1 VPEAPEL
8 LTIEQLAARTGLTV
22 RNIRS
27 HVTRGLLPPPHLKG
41 RTGYY
46 GPEHVARLQLV
57 TGLQQQGF
65 NLAAVHK
72 LVSGPSAPSAEETV
86 AFYRTALGPWL
97 TESPEVWH
105 EGELAEQFGIDP
117 DPAVFDQ
124 LARLGILERLPDGR
138 VQVRNPAI
146 IRVGRQLAGLGYDL
160 GHLLAVLEV
169 LMADSR
175 TTADA
180 FVQMFLDVQWKDYV
194 AAGLPPER
202 LPELQA
208 LIEQLQPLAS
218 QAVVAAFQQAMT
230 DAVTPAFHRE
240 AEALASGSGQPGT
253 AREPDH
259 SASA

>member
-1 VPEAPEL
+1 VTNEREL
-8 LTIEQLAARTGLTV
+8 FTIEQLAARTGLTV

-46 GPEHVARLQLV
+46 GSEHVARLALI

-65 NLAAVHK
+65 NLAAISK
-72 LVSGPSAPSAEETV
+72 LVSGPAGPSADETV

-97 TESPEVWH
+97 TERPEIW
-105 EGELAEQFGIDP
+105 EEAELAAQFGLQPDP
-117 DPAVFDQ
+117 DLLQ
-124 LARLGILERLPDGR
+124 RLRRLGILERLPDGR
-138 VQVRNPAI
+138 VEVRNPTI
-146 IRVGRQLAGLGYDL
+146 IRVGVQLAALGYGIDDL
-160 GHLLAVLEV
+160 MGVLRV
-169 LMADSR
+169 LMQHSR
-175 TTADA
+175 SVADA

-194 AAGLPPER
+194 DAGMPPER

-230 DAVTPAFHRE
+230 DATARAFERE
-240 AEALASGSGQPGT
+240 ATIPV
-253 AREPDH
+253 
-259 SASA
+259 

>member
-1 VPEAPEL
+1 VPESTEL

-65 NLAAVHK
+65 NLAAIHK
-72 LVSGPSAPSAEETV
+72 LVGGPAAPSAEETV

-97 TESPEVWH
+97 TERPEVH
-105 EGELAEQFGIDP
+105 DEGDLAQQFGVEP
-117 DPAVFDQ
+117 DAAVFER
-124 LARLGILERLPDGR
+124 LAALGILERRPDGR
-138 VQVRNPAI
+138 IQVRNPAI
-146 IRVGRQLAGLGYDL
+146 IRVGRQLAELGYDL
-160 GHLLAVLEV
+160 PHLLAVLEA
-169 LMADSR
+169 LMTNSR
-175 TTADA
+175 SVAEA

-194 AAGLPPER
+194 EAGLPPER
-202 LPELQA
+202 LPQLQA

-218 QAVVAAFQQAMT
+218 PAVVAAFQQAMT

-240 AEALASGSGQPGT
+240 ADALSAAAG
-253 AREPDH
+253 REPDH
-259 SASA
+259 SATA